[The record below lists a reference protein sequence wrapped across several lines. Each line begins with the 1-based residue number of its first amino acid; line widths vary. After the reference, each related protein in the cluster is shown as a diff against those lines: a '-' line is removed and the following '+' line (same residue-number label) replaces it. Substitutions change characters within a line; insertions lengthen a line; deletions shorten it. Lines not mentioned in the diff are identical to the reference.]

1 LTALALLE
9 ELEFSGGLIVVE
21 SYDDYR
27 EFCLGIRNLPGVDII
42 DLREINP
49 VALAGSGP
57 ILITE
62 GAFKELKERLQ

>member
-1 LTALALLE
+1 M
-9 ELEFSGGLIVVE
+9 VE

-49 VALAGSGP
+49 VALAGAKP

-62 GAFKELKERLQ
+62 GAFKSLKERLQ